1 MSNILYTN
9 TLYFSAGKAC
19 LTIPCTQEDIN
30 ATTASQ
36 EAAFMTTE
44 AIAIAT
50 TAGFSAPSEFP
61 YTTKNTGEI
70 EVGESIYYTCA
81 DYIKVIYKY
90 VLRPEKTV
98 RYITEVCYSRG

>member
-1 MSNILYTN
+1 MSNILYAN

-81 DYIKVIYKY
+81 DYIKVIMNECLCFCSNL
-90 VLRPEKTV
+90 VSSDQNIFFT
-98 RYITEVCYSRG
+98 